1 MLSMRLPRVCYDFPI
16 RLMTGQDTFGT
27 TCLEPRKEMPGFLQ
41 RYVDRILYNG
51 RFTAMIDTH
60 NRYKYEGMPY
70 TREELAQCRLL
81 TKGLNGTVHTVNLY
95 LRIESHFPEAVIAA
109 LRAAGHD
116 LEVVGP
122 FDEIMGHA
130 GALVR
135 HPSGVIEGAADPR
148 GDGGVAAF

>member
-1 MLSMRLPRVCYDFPI
+1 M
-16 RLMTGQDTFGT
+16 
-27 TCLEPRKEMPGFLQ
+27 
-41 RYVDRILYNG
+41 N
-51 RFTAMIDTH
+51 
-60 NRYKYEGMPY
+60 
-70 TREELAQCRLL
+70 
-81 TKGLNGTVHTVNLY
+81 
-95 LRIESHFPEAVIAA
+95 LRIESRFPEEVIAA

-148 GDGGVAAF
+148 GDGLVAAF